1 MGTPIGYF
9 SEQQP
14 NDYPEL
20 NKCPDCETFFQTI
33 TCPLCGKEC
42 PEECRA
48 GNRKPIKQKKTT
60 YTPNNGRVR
69 FVPWYHN
76 GWFILA
82 MLIIFPIV
90 GLILLWQSDNRRSL
104 KIAGTLLPVAIQ
116 VVPMAVTL
124 LLPGWYTGYMP
135 DYPEDREAYMSQC
148 EAVDVEAFYRTPA
161 NYAGRDLCMELTVQR
176 RVTSVSEYGT
186 ESYYLCEAEVG
197 DRIVEILICDY
208 QFDDSKINLME
219 GDRVKVYGRGVGD
232 LLVYTDANEALS
244 HPGLEMFF
252 AVLTS

>member
-20 NKCPDCETFFQTI
+20 NKCPDCETFFQTL

-42 PEECRA
+42 PEEFRA
-48 GNRKPIKQKKTT
+48 GNRKPIKQKKTR

-82 MLIIFPIV
+82 MLVIFPIV

-104 KIAGTLLPVAIQ
+104 KIAGTLLPVALQ
-116 VVPMAVTL
+116 VVPMAVSL
-124 LLPGWYTGYMP
+124 LLSGWYVGDMP
-135 DYPEDREAYMSQC
+135 DYPEDREEYMAQC
-148 EAVDVEAFYRTPA
+148 EAVDVEAFYRSPA
-161 NYAGRDLCMELTVQR
+161 NYAGRDLCMDLTVQR
-176 RVTSVSEYGT
+176 RVTSSTEYTSETFYV
-186 ESYYLCEAEVG
+186 CEAEVG
-197 DRIVEILICDY
+197 DRRLVLLISDH
-208 QFDDSKINLME
+208 QFDETKTNLLE
-219 GDRVKVYGRGVGD
+219 GDRVTVYGRGWGD
-232 LLVYTDANEALS
+232 LKVYADTGEVLS

-252 AVLTS
+252 AVLAP